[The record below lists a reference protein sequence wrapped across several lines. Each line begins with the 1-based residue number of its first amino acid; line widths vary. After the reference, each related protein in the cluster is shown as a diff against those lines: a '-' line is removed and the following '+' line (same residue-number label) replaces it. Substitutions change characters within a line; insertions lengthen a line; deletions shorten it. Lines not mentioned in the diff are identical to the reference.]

1 MPHLVSLTRPSLQIL
16 GKTQTQGISGF
27 RISAQSL
34 LKVNCHNSRTSDDI
48 DMKLEPATKFDKRN
62 KTKSNKFDDDVMSA
76 SYHGIVIFSIYGNL
90 EQSSWIPDT

>member
-1 MPHLVSLTRPSLQIL
+1 
-16 GKTQTQGISGF
+16 
-27 RISAQSL
+27 
-34 LKVNCHNSRTSDDI
+34 
-48 DMKLEPATKFDKRN
+48 MKLEPATKFDKRN